1 MSFIERKYILLLSN
15 RFKNFKQKEN
25 LFNFSCPYCGD
36 SHRNKFKARGYFIE
50 KKGHYFYYCHNCN
63 INMNFDKFLFEQDV
77 VMHHQYKIEALKES
91 SNLEKTDNISNT
103 NIQQTSAF
111 PGDRQ
116 KSSPLRKLKKVSQ
129 LDWDHPVKQYILQRK
144 IPNRY
149 HAKLFYC
156 PRFHQWTNTMVPGKF
171 KEVRDEPRI
180 IIPFIDKKGKMFGYQ
195 GRSLPGQSSLR
206 YITIMLDESRSKLFG
221 LDDVDSSKRVYVTE
235 GPFDSMFIF
244 NSVAMAGSDANVP
257 FDNAVM
263 IYDNEPR
270 SKEIVAKIEKSIEA
284 RRKVVIWP
292 SGNEYKDINEM
303 VMNKY
308 SIADVKLIID
318 ENTYD
323 GLPARMALSTW
334 RRA

>member
-63 INMNFDKFLFEQDV
+63 INRNFDKFLFEQDV

-111 PGDRQ
+111 PGYRQ

-144 IPNRY
+144 IPNSCLLY
-149 HAKLFYC
+149 TSPS
-156 PRFHQWTNTMVPGKF
+156 PRDRLLSRMP
-171 KEVRDEPRI
+171 
-180 IIPFIDKKGKMFGYQ
+180 
-195 GRSLPGQSSLR
+195 SS
-206 YITIMLDESRSKLFG
+206 
-221 LDDVDSSKRVYVTE
+221 
-235 GPFDSMFIF
+235 
-244 NSVAMAGSDANVP
+244 A
-257 FDNAVM
+257 
-263 IYDNEPR
+263 
-270 SKEIVAKIEKSIEA
+270 
-284 RRKVVIWP
+284 
-292 SGNEYKDINEM
+292 
-303 VMNKY
+303 
-308 SIADVKLIID
+308 
-318 ENTYD
+318 
-323 GLPARMALSTW
+323 
-334 RRA
+334 